1 MLGGMVVDV
10 RRTYIFRRGRE
21 TKQNSTLVAKIDR
34 SGTKKIMS
42 VSVPKKKRNGEE
54 NFKKWIARW

>member
-10 RRTYIFRRGRE
+10 RTFLGDGG
-21 TKQNSTLVAKIDR
+21 KQSRNSTLVAKIDR

-42 VSVPKKKRNGEE
+42 VFRCQKKKRNGEE
-54 NFKKWIARW
+54 NLKKWIAS